1 MGPEWSSK
9 DPQVPGLVSLRQTSV
24 LFKNILD
31 EVSQAQLKCF
41 QGWGAHYFA
50 KLLWPKYKLAC
61 SVASSSFQ
69 PHEL

>member
-1 MGPEWSSK
+1 MGLEWSSK

-41 QGWGAHYFA
+41 Q
-50 KLLWPKYKLAC
+50 
-61 SVASSSFQ
+61 
-69 PHEL
+69 